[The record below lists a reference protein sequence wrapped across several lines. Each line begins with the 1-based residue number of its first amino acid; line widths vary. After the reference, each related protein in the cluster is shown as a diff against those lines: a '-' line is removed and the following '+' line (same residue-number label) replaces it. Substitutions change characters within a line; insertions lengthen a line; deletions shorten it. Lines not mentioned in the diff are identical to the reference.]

1 MTMLGLFRFIQSD
14 KGYIISILACT
25 LICEL
30 ATCTGRF
37 ALKIS
42 FKEKEQVIKKLTFGI
57 RIHHSYVGIGMILAA
72 AIASL
77 FVSGKP
83 PWLSLLGILGW
94 GLLLSDIIHHFLVL
108 YLVTGNTEFP

>member
-1 MTMLGLFRFIQSD
+1 MLSLFRFAQSD
-14 KGYIISILACT
+14 KGYIISILVCT

-30 ATCTGRF
+30 ATCVGRF
-37 ALKIS
+37 AFKIS
-42 FKEKEQVIKKLTFGI
+42 VREKEQAIKKLTFGI

-72 AIASL
+72 AIANL
-77 FVSGKP
+77 FVSSNP
-83 PWLSLLGILGW
+83 PWLSLLGVVGW